1 MRRQQNTDRLLPV
14 AAVIVLLVVWEIACR
29 AFAIESYV
37 LPAPTRIIAVF
48 VDKFS
53 LLMMHASYT
62 LYEAV
67 IGLLL
72 SCLFGIVAALLM
84 YRFRYLEKVASPLI
98 VISQTVPIIALAPL
112 VLIWFGMGIGPK
124 VGIVVLVCFFPV
136 TISALAGFKA
146 SDPAMISLM
155 RTMGAKSNRIFR
167 EVCLPSA
174 APQIFVG
181 IRMAATYSVMGAV
194 IGEWLGA
201 RAGLGI
207 FMTRAISSYRADM
220 LFAAVLIVVIISLA
234 LYAIVGLC
242 EWLLLPWK
250 RKTTKGV

>member
-1 MRRQQNTDRLLPV
+1 MRKQQNTDKLLPV
-14 AAVIVLLVVWEIACR
+14 AAVIVLLVVWEALCR
-29 AFAIESYV
+29 LFDIQSYV
-37 LPAPTRIIAVF
+37 LPTPTRIIAVF
-48 VDKFS
+48 ADKFG
-53 LLMMHASYT
+53 LLMMHTSYT

-72 SCLFGIVAALLM
+72 SCLFGILAALLM

-112 VLIWFGMGIGPK
+112 ILIWFGMGIGPK

-136 TISALAGFKA
+136 TISALTGFKA
-146 SDPAMISLM
+146 TDPALISLL
-155 RTMGAKSNRIFR
+155 RTMGATSGRIFL
-167 EVCLPSA
+167 EVCLPCA
-174 APQIFVG
+174 APQIFTG

-201 RAGLGI
+201 KAGLGI

-220 LFAAVLIVVIISLA
+220 LFAAVLIVVIVSLA
-234 LYAIVGLC
+234 LYATVELC
-242 EWLLLPWK
+242 EKLLLPWK
-250 RKTTKGV
+250 RKTVKGV